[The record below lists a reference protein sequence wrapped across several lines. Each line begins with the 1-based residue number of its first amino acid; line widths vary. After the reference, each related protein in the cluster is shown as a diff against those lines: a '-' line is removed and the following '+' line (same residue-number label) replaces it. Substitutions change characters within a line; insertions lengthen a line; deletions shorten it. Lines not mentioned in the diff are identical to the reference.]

1 MLSQMRRALCAA
13 VRVASTLGALGA
25 LVSVTHV
32 ARAQELPRVSVS
44 RPLEVEGLTTD
55 PKVPDLLGMSRVG
68 FQGVI
73 SSELRSVGYL
83 LASEHGSAVPPLVLV
98 GVVAEQVC
106 DELTPK
112 QCRIAIEWELQQQG
126 GVVVY
131 RTTTRA
137 VEQQPGF
144 EAMRRGLVQGALRSL
159 LSRRRFALRLSDAA
173 TRERASTEGAAVQLG
188 FVQDVDDPPFELT
201 RRYTFGTGR
210 AATTLRTASLVTAG
224 LGALG
229 VAVTWLRVRGA
240 NDLSEDAHH
249 RLVVYND
256 ISWGSLALG
265 ALGFGVSY
273 ALPQAH
279 DVVAGHGS
287 ARRQLRLSVAAGG
300 LQ

>member
-1 MLSQMRRALCAA
+1 M
-13 VRVASTLGALGA
+13 
-25 LVSVTHV
+25 
-32 ARAQELPRVSVS
+32 SVS
-44 RPLEVEGLTTD
+44 RPLAVEGLTTD
-55 PKVPDLLGMSRVG
+55 AKVPDLLGMSRVG

-83 LASEHGSAVPPLVLV
+83 LAGEDGSALPPLVLV
-98 GVVAEQVC
+98 GVIEEQVC

-144 EAMRRGLVQGALRSL
+144 EAMRRGLVQGAVRSL
-159 LSRRRFALRLSDAA
+159 LSRRRFTLRLSDAA
-173 TRERASTEGAAVQLG
+173 TRERASTEGAVDLG
-188 FVQDVDDPPFELT
+188 FVQDADDPPFELT
-201 RRYTFGTGR
+201 RRYTFGTSR

-229 VAVTWLRVRGA
+229 VAATWLQVRGA
-240 NDLSEDAHH
+240 DDLSEDAHH

-256 ISWGSLALG
+256 IGWAILALG

-287 ARRQLRLSVAAGG
+287 AQRQLRLSVAASG
-300 LQ
+300 LQLSGRF